1 MTTRI
6 ARKIKVDGYL
16 NSAREP
22 RFNITVGNKT
32 HIFTMSEI
40 RQLISDIRGEI
51 EYIDH
56 ERSEPDNGNSDTY
69 S

>member
-1 MTTRI
+1 MTPRI
-6 ARKIKVDGYL
+6 TRKIKVDGYL

-22 RFNITVGNKT
+22 RFNLTAGGKT
-32 HIFTMSEI
+32 HILTMSEI

-56 ERSEPDNGNSDTY
+56 ERNENDADASN
-69 S
+69 